1 MKINF
6 LESIKKS
13 KRNILLRNKNKNLKV
28 IKESKKFGKLYFDGS
43 RKFGYG
49 GYVNDGRWKRVAKK
63 FIKFYKLKKSDKVLD
78 IGCAKG
84 FLVYEFNKLGIDAFG
99 VDISRYAINKSPSKI
114 KKKLF
119 ISSAHS
125 LPFKKN
131 EFKLAISINTIHNL
145 NLKNCKK
152 AIKEIKR
159 VSSKYSFIQVDA
171 YTSEA
176 QKKKFMQ
183 WVLTAKTHYYPKKW
197 LKIFKEV
204 NYDRDYYW
212 TILE

>member
-6 LESIKKS
+6 LESIKQT
-13 KRNILLRNKNKNLKV
+13 KRNILLRNKNKNQKV
-28 IKESKKFGKLYFDGS
+28 IKESKKFGKLYFDGP

-49 GYVNDGRWKRVAKK
+49 GYINDGRWKKVAKK
-63 FIKFYKLKKSDKVLD
+63 FIKFYKLKKKDKVID

-99 VDISRYAINKSPSKI
+99 VDVSKYAINKSPPKI

-119 ISSAHS
+119 ISSAHN

-145 NLKNCKK
+145 NSTNCRK
-152 AIKEIKR
+152 AIKETKR

-171 YTSEA
+171 YTNEA

-212 TILE
+212 TILK